1 MRSFEDIMR
10 TIGSAAWARW
20 KIIGDVYGDF
30 QAHLF
35 AVLFY
40 FTIFAPFAVGVRL
53 LSDPLQL
60 RGGDGALQA
69 IARLSPKKRKKKRG
83 MGSAWQAKAPVGRS
97 VDEARR
103 QF

>member
-1 MRSFEDIMR
+1 MR
-10 TIGSAAWARW
+10 TIGSTAWARW

-30 QAHLF
+30 QARLF

-40 FTIFAPFAVGVRL
+40 FTIFAPFAVAVRL

-60 RGGDGALQA
+60 RGGDGALQVKA
-69 IARLSPKKRKKKRG
+69 WFSPKKGKKRKKLPG
-83 MGSAWQAKAPVGRS
+83 TDSAWQAKAPVGRS
-97 VDEARR
+97 MDEARR

>member
-1 MRSFEDIMR
+1 MR
-10 TIGSAAWARW
+10 TIGSTAWARW

-53 LSDPLQL
+53 LSDPLRL
-60 RGGDGALQA
+60 RGTGG
-69 IARLSPKKRKKKRG
+69 
-83 MGSAWQAKAPVGRS
+83 AWQAKAAVGRS
-97 VDEARR
+97 MDEARR